1 MIEGNLRHLPL
12 SEVFQ
17 IIVTGQKSGVLSL
30 KQDNK
35 RSRIYF
41 EMGRVQYAYCIPGLH
56 LAEILVRMELLTTYE
71 AQGLYHALEDKNS
84 NIASYALEQKLLSE
98 EDLKRALKTYIT
110 ETLTFLLSWKSGSCV
125 FSEKSSLI
133 TQTPPDYTFEAMSL
147 LMEVIRRHDEWN
159 RGLAEP
165 KSIYKQVGNPT
176 NHTLPEGSWEIL
188 GLIDGRRSSSSVAAE
203 IDMPEKAVF
212 RILYELCEM
221 GVLHKTSFTADEPL
235 ILVVSKSIFYQRLIR
250 LALRRIAVQ
259 PLLADD
265 YQTALEFAA
274 QNRPRTVIVDKYDES
289 AWDFVKELRQLT
301 GFSQIA
307 IVMLDNEHESVGI
320 LKRWNRPKVTKILKP
335 FQEIE
340 LQQLISQFVGRSSV

>member
-17 IIVTGQKSGVLSL
+17 IIVTGQKSGILSL
-30 KQDNK
+30 KQDEK

-41 EMGRVQYAYCIPGLH
+41 EMGRVQYAYCVPGLH
-56 LAEILVRMELLTTYE
+56 LAEILVRMELLTTFE
-71 AQGLYHALEDKNS
+71 AQSLYQALEDKNS
-84 NIASYALEQKLLSE
+84 NIAIYAVDRGLLSE

-110 ETLTFLLSWKSGSCV
+110 ETLTFLLSWKSGS
-125 FSEKSSLI
+125 FNFTEKSALVS
-133 TQTPPDYTFEAMSL
+133 QTPPDYTFEAMSL
-147 LMEVIRRHDEWN
+147 LMEVIRRHDEWG

-165 KSIYKQVGNPT
+165 RSIYKQVGNPT
-176 NHTLPEGSWEIL
+176 THTLPEGSWEIL

-212 RILYELCEM
+212 RILYELAEE
-221 GVLHKTSFTADEPL
+221 GVLAKTSFTADEPL
-235 ILVVSKSIFYQRLIR
+235 ILVVSKNIFYQRLIR

-259 PLLADD
+259 PLLEETYEA
-265 YQTALEFAA
+265 ALAIAA
-274 QNRPRTVIVDKYDES
+274 QERPRAVIVDKYDES

-307 IVMLDNEHESVGI
+307 VIMLDAEQESVGI
-320 LKRWNRPKVTKILKP
+320 LKRWNRPKVTKVLKP
-335 FQEIE
+335 FHEID
-340 LQQLISQFVGRSSV
+340 LQQLISQFVGRTSV